1 MKNKGT
7 NITPVLE
14 DVLGISEID
23 SAEDLQMLVDALES
37 MPPDTKINAENMA
50 KVMEI
55 IKTKREE
62 ETEVVFI
69 PTLNKEMKELNHS
82 KNKLD

>member
-14 DVLGISEID
+14 DVLETSEID
-23 SAEDLQMLVDALES
+23 SAEDLQMLIDALES
-37 MPPDTKINAENMA
+37 MPPDTEINTENMA
-50 KVMEI
+50 ELMEI
-55 IKTKREE
+55 IKAKKEE

-69 PTLNKEMKELNHS
+69 PTLS
-82 KNKLD
+82 KKKKQKNLLKI